1 MILSLPKHALFALI
15 LLGFAV
21 LSAPAQAITL
31 GQMGQI
37 AQNAPQAAFQ
47 TVEFTAPAAEDRT
60 PQWQRVKASLGRDMA
75 ELQACIDDSGNCN
88 GTAQAA
94 WRELVIGL
102 QGQDQETQLQLVNA
116 FFNKWQYTADND
128 AYARSDYW
136 ASPVEF
142 MNNSGDCEDYAIAKY
157 TTLLFLGFRDEQM
170 RIIALVDN
178 NRGGIGHAVLSVASN
193 GADMI
198 LDNLT
203 NNVYADNQQTGYAPR
218 FAVNQGG
225 VYTYA
230 QQPQLIWVSA
240 E

>member
-1 MILSLPKHALFALI
+1 MIHSLPKHALFALI
-15 LLGFAV
+15 LLGFST
-21 LSAPAQAITL
+21 LSAPSHAITL

-47 TVEFTAPAAEDRT
+47 TVEFTAPQAEDRT
-60 PQWQRVKASLGRDMA
+60 PQWQRVKANLGRDMA
-75 ELQACIDDSGNCN
+75 ALQSCLDDAGLCN

-94 WRELVIGL
+94 WREMVLGL
-102 QGQDQETQLQLVNA
+102 QDQDQDVQLQIVNA

-136 ASPVEF
+136 ASPLEF

-193 GADMI
+193 GSDMI

-203 NNVYADNQQTGYAPR
+203 NNVYADNQQTGYSPR

>member
-1 MILSLPKHALFALI
+1 MIKNPLFNALV
-15 LLGFAV
+15 LLGFVA
-21 LSAPAQAITL
+21 LAQPTQAMTL

-37 AQNAPQAAFQ
+37 AQSAQTAAFQ
-47 TVEFTAPAAEDRT
+47 TVEFTAPQAEDRT
-60 PQWQRVKASLGRDMA
+60 PQWQRVKSALARDMA
-75 ELQACIDDSGNCN
+75 ALQSCIDDSSNCN

-128 AYARSDYW
+128 VYGRSDYW

-142 MNNSGDCEDYAIAKY
+142 MASSGDCEDYAIAKY
-157 TTLLFLGFRDEQM
+157 TTLLFLGFRDEGM
-170 RIIALVDN
+170 RIMAVVDN
-178 NRGGIGHAVLSVASN
+178 NRGGIGHAVLSVAAN
-193 GADMI
+193 GQEMI

-203 NNVYADNQQTGYAPR
+203 NNVYSDNQQTGYAPR
-218 FAVNQGG
+218 FAVNQSGI
-225 VYTYA
+225 YTYA
-230 QQPQLIWVSA
+230 QQPQLLYVSA